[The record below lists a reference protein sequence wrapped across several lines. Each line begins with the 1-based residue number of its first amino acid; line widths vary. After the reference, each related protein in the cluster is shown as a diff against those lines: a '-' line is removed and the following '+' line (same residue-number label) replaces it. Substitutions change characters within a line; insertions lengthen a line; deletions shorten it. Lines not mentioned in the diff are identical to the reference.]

1 MTKTAFILFLLPFCF
16 FSQTEEMVWAT
27 MGVKGEVT
35 KKIDWGTEFTSR
47 IGNGNVETY
56 FGQASLKYKV
66 NKWFRPSLD
75 YRAISN
81 LDSYS
86 NYQFANR
93 FNLNAEFKHPL
104 KRFSLGLR
112 IRYQVSFTRIKSAP
126 AYNADFDHAV
136 RVKPQIGYNIK
147 GFFLN
152 PQVSLEY
159 FYDPNNGFYG
169 NRFVKYRLFAGF
181 QTDYKGP
188 HNFTFGYLQDQK
200 INLPDRFRKNIF
212 YLSYMYSL

>member
-1 MTKTAFILFLLPFCF
+1 MTKFAFILLLLPFCS
-16 FSQTEEMVWAT
+16 FSQHEEMVWAT

-47 IGNGNVETY
+47 IGNSKIETY
-56 FGQASLKYKV
+56 FGQVSLKYKV
-66 NKWFRPSLD
+66 NKWFRPSID

-81 LDSYS
+81 LDNYQ
-86 NYQFANR
+86 NYQFSNR
-93 FNLNAEFKHPL
+93 VNMNAEFKHPL
-104 KRFSLGLR
+104 NRFSFGIR
-112 IRYQVSFTRIKSAP
+112 IRYQISFSSIKSTP
-126 AYNADFDHAV
+126 NYNADFDHAI
-136 RVKPQIGYNIK
+136 RIKPQIGYKMK

-159 FYDPNNGFYG
+159 FYDPNSGIYG

-181 QTDYKGP
+181 QTDFKGS

-200 INLPDRFRKNIF
+200 INLPNPLRKNIF
-212 YLSYMYSL
+212 YVSYTYTL